1 MKVVLKIE
9 ESVDEMTILLDAPDL
24 EIDKLVTKIKEM
36 GNFVVM
42 KEKIIN
48 LIIKISQDKIIN
60 SEALTVIEI
69 RQLVVG

>member
-1 MKVVLKIE
+1 MKVVLKIV